1 LSLVFDEHRQYLA
14 DHARVDAFDRA
25 LREIVRPGD
34 IVLDLAAGTGI
45 LSFLA
50 CRAGAARVYAIEST
64 SLVEEGR
71 AIANANGLADRVS
84 FVQEWS
90 RFATLPERV
99 DVIVTD
105 QIGQIGFDAGV
116 IEYVADTRQR
126 LLKPDGRI
134 VPERL
139 ELMAAPVSDP
149 DVRKAI
155 DFWNV
160 PVSGFDYSTVY
171 DRAACSGYPRHVS
184 KEQLLAP
191 PASVVTIDLATA
203 DAAPIRGRVEFVLD
217 RAAAVDGVGMWF
229 SAALSPTVVMT
240 NDPFSPTRINRRQVV
255 LPIAPAIQAARGDR
269 VEFVF
274 AARPIEVVVDWRI
287 AVYSGADRRLIG
299 SDHRSTFGGMLLSR
313 EDLDITAPQRVPVLT
328 PAGLAR
334 RTVLDLCDGRSIEA
348 IERGVRER
356 HPELL
361 PTTAVASAFVAEV
374 LRIYAR

>member
-1 LSLVFDEHRQYLA
+1 MFLVFDEHRQYLA
-14 DHARVDAFDRA
+14 DRPRVEAFELA

-34 IVLDLAAGTGI
+34 VVLDLAAGTGI

-71 AIANANGLADRVS
+71 AVAAANGLADRVR
-84 FVQEWS
+84 FVREWS
-90 RFATLPERV
+90 RFATLPEPV

-105 QIGQIGFDAGV
+105 QIGQIGFDGGL

-126 LLKPDGRI
+126 LLKPGGRI
-134 VPERL
+134 VPQRL
-139 ELMAAPVSDP
+139 ELQAAPVADP

-155 DFWNV
+155 DFWNE
-160 PVSGFDYSTVY
+160 PIRGFDYSAIY
-171 DRAACSGYPRHVS
+171 DRAACSGHPRHVS

-191 PASVVTIDLATA
+191 ATSVVTIDLATEE
-203 DAAPIRGRVEFVLD
+203 DDPIRGRVEFVLD

-229 SAALSPTVVMT
+229 SATMSPTVVMT
-240 NDPFSPTRINRRQVV
+240 NDPRAPNRINRRQVV

-274 AARPIEVVVDWRI
+274 AARAIVVDWRI
-287 AVYSGADRRLIG
+287 TVYSGTDGRLLG

-313 EDLDITAPQRVPVLT
+313 EDLEMTAPQRVPVLT

-334 RTVLDLCDGRSIEA
+334 RTVMELCDGRSIEA
-348 IERGVRER
+348 IERGVRDR

-374 LRIYAR
+374 LKVYAR